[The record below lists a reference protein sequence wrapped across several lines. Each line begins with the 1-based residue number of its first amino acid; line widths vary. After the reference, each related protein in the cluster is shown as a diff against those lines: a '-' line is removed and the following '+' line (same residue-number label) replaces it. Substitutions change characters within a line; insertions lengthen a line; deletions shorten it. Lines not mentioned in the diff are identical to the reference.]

1 MTSAEKKQRAE
12 EIATEGRILV
22 NQAETIL
29 QQVVLRNVRLS
40 QEMKETRTELEEKL
54 ASKTK

>member
-12 EIATEGRILV
+12 EIATEGRTLV